1 MVKFKINLFTFKK
14 TKKMITKQSTTE
26 LSPLIKS
33 YEKAME
39 FKTTDLVLNAQGN
52 EFYLYDGVLKGISF
66 LEQNPDGKY
75 VRQVVWIG
83 YPITVEEILA
93 YADVFAR
100 IPHTIK
106 VKLNPA

>member
-1 MVKFKINLFTFKK
+1 
-14 TKKMITKQSTTE
+14 MITKQSTTE
-26 LSPLIKS
+26 LNSLLKS
-33 YEKAME
+33 YEKAMK
-39 FKTTDLVLNAQGN
+39 FKTIDLVLNEKGN
-52 EFYLYDGVLKGISF
+52 EFYLYDGILKGISF
-66 LEQNPDGKY
+66 LEKNPDGKY